1 MGTPMFP
8 GRRLRRVFRF
18 GEDVSDGY
26 KEREKGVGLEGE
38 EKSEGS
44 GYRNPGI

>member
-1 MGTPMFP
+1 M
-8 GRRLRRVFRF
+8 FRF
-18 GEDVSDGY
+18 GEDVSDRY

-38 EKSEGS
+38 ENSEGS